1 MEGCKLLGGVD
12 ADMVEGVE
20 FGLGMKIV
28 AKGLSGFEGDV
39 SEPSTGFLAPQKK
52 KKPPLALGAGGGNIQ
67 PCVTA
72 SPGCEWATAGKQRRK
87 GCSR

>member
-39 SEPSTGFLAPQKK
+39 SEPSTGFLAPPQKK
-52 KKPPLALGAGGGNIQ
+52 EK
-67 PCVTA
+67 
-72 SPGCEWATAGKQRRK
+72 SPRWPWEPVGEIF
-87 GCSR
+87 SHV